1 MKWGSCSTCDVIT
14 CQQTFASA
22 KLSVNGDEWK
32 KGQAA
37 KSGRGCRCKGD
48 KVFQLDFISL
58 PTLRF
63 LSLSFRAWYRLVKNG
78 IFSKNLK
85 SFELGKLK
93 FQIKIWRKN
102 SHIHILLLID
112 KNFQWQ
118 LFQVFQILMH
128 YMQKKKL
135 WQQKVKVWGK
145 SEQTKYDITNF
156 FPTSRFYAIKSAIQ
170 VYQFKV
176 LLNCSETQHYDCP
189 KFLLVFGNHGNKMYT
204 FLIKFSGHQLAEVS
218 PVTWLLQFWDF
229 SLVVLVIETVMVVDH
244 VQDYLCHFVPSDC
257 LSNDLPF
264 DLQLHV
270 HNNNKM
276 CCGSVLS
283 LAQSLTSFVSNVTLS
298 KTR

>member
-1 MKWGSCSTCDVIT
+1 MGSSPKTWNP
-14 CQQTFASA
+14 
-22 KLSVNGDEWK
+22 LSSE
-32 KGQAA
+32 
-37 KSGRGCRCKGD
+37 
-48 KVFQLDFISL
+48 
-58 PTLRF
+58 
-63 LSLSFRAWYRLVKNG
+63 
-78 IFSKNLK
+78 NLN
-85 SFELGKLK
+85 FKLK
-93 FQIKIWRKN
+93 FGGKILTFISCYSLLRIFNDNYSRFFRYLCTTYRKT
-102 SHIHILLLID
+102 
-112 KNFQWQ
+112 
-118 LFQVFQILMH
+118 
-128 YMQKKKL
+128 KL

-156 FPTSRFYAIKSAIQ
+156 FPTSRFCAIKSAIQ

-176 LLNCSETQHYDCP
+176 FLNCSETQHYDCP
-189 KFLLVFGNHGNKMYT
+189 KFLLVFGNHGNMMHT
-204 FLIKFSGHQLAEVS
+204 FLIKFSGHQLPEVS

-229 SLVVLVIETVMVVDH
+229 SLEVLVIETVMVVDH
-244 VQDYLCHFVPSDC
+244 VQDYWCHFVPSDC